1 MKDDEPFIELYTELS
16 NIFNSCFNLG
26 EMIPKSREVRKILGY
41 LLEIF
46 RSKVTNIEES
56 KNMDL
61 VRVEKVVGS
70 LQTYEMTLPSVRRP
84 IEAALKASSR
94 DKEKSRDES
103 KQVLTQFKISMFM
116 IKFKTFMKL
125 KKKTNLKHESK

>member
-1 MKDDEPFIELYTELS
+1 
-16 NIFNSCFNLG
+16 
-26 EMIPKSREVRKILGY
+26 
-41 LLEIF
+41 
-46 RSKVTNIEES
+46 
-56 KNMDL
+56 
-61 VRVEKVVGS
+61 
-70 LQTYEMTLPSVRRP
+70 MTLPSVRRP
-84 IEAALKASSR
+84 IEVALKASSR

>member
-1 MKDDEPFIELYTELS
+1 
-16 NIFNSCFNLG
+16 
-26 EMIPKSREVRKILGY
+26 MIPKSREVRKILGY

-61 VRVEKVVGS
+61 VRVEKLVGS

-84 IEAALKASSR
+84 IEVALKASSR
-94 DKEKSRDES
+94 DKEKSRDEIS
-103 KQVLTQFKISMFM
+103 KF
-116 IKFKTFMKL
+116 
-125 KKKTNLKHESK
+125 